1 MALDAQGNEVGKLFV
16 GGLHQSTNTNGLHNY
31 FSKFGDIEE
40 SIVMM
45 DNRTGRSRGFGYVKF
60 KEPSAVDQVLS
71 EKVHVIDNKEVDP
84 KRCNINMRGKNR
96 RSLKIF
102 VGGIAFEHDEETI
115 RTFFQSFGNVTDV
128 NLLSNPGRPRHRG
141 FAFVGFDDEEVVK
154 KLIKMHYINLNG
166 KQVEI
171 KPMEPPNPQKTTGYM
186 SPSVLNVHNNGR
198 PVRGSGRINSI
209 HSHVS
214 YGSWN
219 QWSHSGSGGNGVDIP
234 GGVGGTSD
242 NSWNHI
248 LNHHALTP
256 WGSQLPPPWNG
267 PASSAGNGPSSS
279 PLNGCW
285 DNQMAAAAAAAFQS
299 NGFTSPQQ
307 QWGSQQSSN
316 RRPASSGLHR
326 GGIDHTLMD
335 YNSWGPHQS
344 GVPHHQNHP
353 PSASDHFSQHNTV
366 AGASCGASGGNFTS
380 TWGVP
385 SDTANQW
392 GAGTGSSA
400 ALWGSG
406 TTAAT
411 GCSRHDQNDSACSTG
426 LGSATNLG
434 VGTSVTAFKMD
445 DDLYRA
451 ASGGGNTNVTGI
463 SFPGSGSD
471 WQSALAVATVTAQQR
486 SVLAAAAA
494 SQFKR

>member
-84 KRCNINMRGKNR
+84 KR
-96 RSLKIF
+96 
-102 VGGIAFEHDEETI
+102 
-115 RTFFQSFGNVTDV
+115 
-128 NLLSNPGRPRHRG
+128 
-141 FAFVGFDDEEVVK
+141 
-154 KLIKMHYINLNG
+154 
-166 KQVEI
+166 
-171 KPMEPPNPQKTTGYM
+171 
-186 SPSVLNVHNNGR
+186 
-198 PVRGSGRINSI
+198 
-209 HSHVS
+209 

-316 RRPASSGLHR
+316 RRKCRHSLFH
-326 GGIDHTLMD
+326 
-335 YNSWGPHQS
+335 S